1 MSIGVSNWAER
12 HVRCSVQRY
21 GLTFKSIQTMGSYV
35 LGDRKRD
42 CLGGI
47 KLIKIWKKTAYLIK
61 YIINQMSCLIT

>member
-47 KLIKIWKKTAYLIK
+47 KLIKVWKKTA
-61 YIINQMSCLIT
+61 